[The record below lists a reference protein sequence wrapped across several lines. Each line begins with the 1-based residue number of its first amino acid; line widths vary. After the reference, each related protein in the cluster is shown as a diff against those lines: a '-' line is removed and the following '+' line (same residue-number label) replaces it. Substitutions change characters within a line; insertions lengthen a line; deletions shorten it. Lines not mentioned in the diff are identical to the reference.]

1 MKNVEE
7 AYDEIFAEDME
18 VKGRARKKYKS
29 NIKNIKK
36 DREHGKAPEP
46 TRKQLDQG
54 EYFFAQR
61 GKRRIAVR
69 KKENGKKK
77 AEMQAFDH
85 TEEE

>member
-7 AYDEIFAEDME
+7 AYDKIFTEDME
-18 VKGRARKKYKS
+18 AKGKARKKYKS
-29 NIKNIKK
+29 NVKSVKK

-61 GKRRIAVR
+61 GKRRIVVR

-77 AEMQAFDH
+77 AEMQAFDPA
-85 TEEE
+85 EEE